1 MSPSWL
7 WVGDM
12 RLSTTL
18 LLLGFLFVGFLRR
31 DFKAAMLAAVTWL
44 LGWEIAWQFTTEL
57 HTSRTLGWNALVLV
71 GWASIVV
78 ALQHWTVR
86 PSLPLIVLSLLIGA
100 VWVATGFH
108 VNDHE
113 HLAGFDSLGEAL
125 NEGAK
130 TAWGLAYLAPLIRLP
145 AVPVAAPAPA
155 TRVSSRRAPARRARA
170 RRPGRRR
177 RSSRGSRGG
186 CGRSSPFR

>member
-18 LLLGFLFVGFLRR
+18 LVLGFLFVGLLHRA
-31 DFKAAMLAAVTWL
+31 FKPAILAGLTWL
-44 LGWEIAWQFTTEL
+44 LGWEIAWQLTNELFTA
-57 HTSRTLGWNALVLV
+57 RTLGWNVFLFLGSAAIVL
-71 GWASIVV
+71 

-86 PSLPLIVLSLLIGA
+86 PSLPLIGLSLAIGA

-108 VNDHE
+108 VNGYD
-113 HLAGFDSLGEAL
+113 HLADFNSLAEAL

-130 TAWGLAYLAPLIRLP
+130 TAWGLAYLVPLVRLP
-145 AVPVAAPAPA
+145 AAPVIAAPRRA
-155 TRVSSRRAPARRARA
+155 TRES
-170 RRPGRRR
+170 
-177 RSSRGSRGG
+177 
-186 CGRSSPFR
+186 